1 MKNSPF
7 PFTEQSV
14 LVHCITNEITN
25 ELLANAL
32 LFVGAKPIMA
42 EDPREFADLFEQ
54 TDSILLNLGRIS
66 PAKEQALK
74 IASHM
79 ATQPIVL
86 DIVGVA
92 ASSLRLALSKEL
104 AVNATVVKGNI
115 SEMRSF
121 CGLATKSRG
130 VDGSPFDQQAAE
142 MDELIT
148 ALKKLPSTTTY
159 LATGPTDVIVQ
170 GETVLLL
177 ENGVAELDSFTGT
190 GDIVGALIASVLGAG
205 YPSLEATRLA
215 VSYFNLC
222 GEAAKKSLVQ
232 PMGLADFR
240 QETCNQLSLLH
251 QTCWQKQMKGKN
263 YE

>member
-7 PFTEQSV
+7 PFTGQSV

-42 EDPREFADLFEQ
+42 EDPREFAELFKQ
-54 TDSILLNLGRIS
+54 TDSVLLNLGRLS
-66 PAKEQALK
+66 PAKEQSLK

-79 ATQPIVL
+79 ATQPIML
-86 DIVGVA
+86 DIVGAA
-92 ASSLRLALSKEL
+92 ASSLRLALAKEL

-121 CGLATKSRG
+121 CGLATRSRG
-130 VDGSPFDQQAAE
+130 VDGSSFDQQAAE
-142 MDELIT
+142 MDELIV
-148 ALKKLPSTTTY
+148 ALKKLPPNITY

-177 ENGVAELDSFTGT
+177 ENGVAELDCFTGT

-205 YPSLEATRLA
+205 YPSLEATMMA

-222 GEAAKKSLVQ
+222 GETAKKSLGH
-232 PMGLADFR
+232 PIGLADFR
-240 QETCNQLSLLH
+240 QATLNQLSLLH
-251 QTCWQKQMKGKN
+251 HSDWQEQMKGRN